1 MEMRVNHCRKP
12 GQPKSH
18 SKRAVPLNRQ
28 QQALNGT
35 YKSREKEEHEKK
47 IKIGQKNLL
56 QRMKSDDSEFSVASC
71 DGIATSKVERCEFN
85 PLKKILI
92 PKISEEV
99 SAEIRTKSFGRISS
113 ARKHDG

>member
-1 MEMRVNHCRKP
+1 MEMRKNNYRKP

-18 SKRAVPLNRQ
+18 STRAVPLNRQ
-28 QQALNGT
+28 QQALIGT
-35 YKSREKEEHEKK
+35 YKSRDKEEHERK

-56 QRMKSDDSEFSVASC
+56 QRMKSDDSEFSVTSC

-85 PLKKILI
+85 SLIKILI
-92 PKISEEV
+92 PKISEEI

-113 ARKHDG
+113 ATKHDG